1 MNAEREYNGILFKTC
16 PLIFLTEPKMQFSFF
31 QYKREKNFTLLL
43 YSFLEISMQIVSLFL
58 ITRHFM
64 AFQISKICKCT
75 WYFLSPPSIPTIQPY
90 ISCHE
95 APETAV
101 KVKGWLD
108 WGLEGIPWRCGRSAA
123 VEPNS
128 FCRWT
133 ESLKIPCSN
142 PPLSD
147 LIRFASSILAPRPPV
162 SLCLVQRASHA
173 Q

>member
-1 MNAEREYNGILFKTC
+1 
-16 PLIFLTEPKMQFSFF
+16 
-31 QYKREKNFTLLL
+31 
-43 YSFLEISMQIVSLFL
+43 MQIVSLFL

-142 PPLSD
+142 PPPSD

-173 Q
+173 IVESTGVGIEFLRSLPSVWSLNNLDPFYSLD